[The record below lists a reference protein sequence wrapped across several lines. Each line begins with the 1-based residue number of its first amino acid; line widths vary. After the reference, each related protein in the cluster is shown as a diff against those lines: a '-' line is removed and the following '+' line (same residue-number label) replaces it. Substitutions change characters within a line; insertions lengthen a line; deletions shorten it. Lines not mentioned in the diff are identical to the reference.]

1 MSPSRYSIFIA
12 WSEADLEFFSMS
24 QAGNAISF
32 LGAGGPSGKPGFS
45 LDQKAGHDQGA
56 NSFS

>member
-1 MSPSRYSIFIA
+1 MSG
-12 WSEADLEFFSMS
+12 ADLESFSMS

-45 LDQKAGHDQGA
+45 LGKCQLPRAT
-56 NSFS
+56 NRRV